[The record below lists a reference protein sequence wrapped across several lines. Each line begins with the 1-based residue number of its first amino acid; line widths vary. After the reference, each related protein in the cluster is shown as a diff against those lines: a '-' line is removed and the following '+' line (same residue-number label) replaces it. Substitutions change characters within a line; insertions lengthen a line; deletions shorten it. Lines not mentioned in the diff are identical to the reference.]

1 MSSPIVKKAKP
12 KQSLAV
18 KLLAVVF
25 SLSAVGAVIS
35 YVIYQEW
42 AWREHRRNPDP
53 ETPPNTPHVLPISE
67 PVVSENPLA
76 STPEGLSDVIYLPR
90 EPFEEK
96 ISHDILGQ
104 ELDRQALWITAR
116 EEFGLRPKDG
126 GIGDAKPEGLP
137 ADRIFHVSLKLT
149 EARMVSLTSVFEQG
163 EKGQRRRV

>member
-76 STPEGLSDVIYLPR
+76 STPEGLSDVIYLLYVN
-90 EPFEEK
+90 FVTGMLLL
-96 ISHDILGQ
+96 IAASSGLGK
-104 ELDRQALWITAR
+104 
-116 EEFGLRPKDG
+116 EFIWP
-126 GIGDAKPEGLP
+126 DAP
-137 ADRIFHVSLKLT
+137 IW
-149 EARMVSLTSVFEQG
+149 
-163 EKGQRRRV
+163 